1 MVFGR
6 ETDINHKEKQMMT
19 MFETKQKPLFEEMG
33 SNEFIFKEQI
43 PSERGACES
52 MCKISMDVVLRPY
65 IDSNSWFYD
74 ITFKNTYK
82 NKKRGGKDLHPLYR
96 YSVTEEDDCV
106 FDGMCVVKN
115 PITDNMVR
123 ALLNYRKEEQ
133 EYMEGFDLGHR
144 PTLDYC
150 GEIMRAMIH
159 LEA

>member
-1 MVFGR
+1 MV
-6 ETDINHKEKQMMT
+6 EKRISI
-19 MFETKQKPLFEEMG
+19 TKKKQNMSVIATEEKPLFEEMG
-33 SNEFIFKEQI
+33 FNEFIFKEKVPTKNGTRTNI
-43 PSERGACES
+43 
-52 MCKISMDVVLRPY
+52 CKVEMDVVLRPY
-65 IDSNSWFYD
+65 KDSKSWFYD
-74 ITFKNTYK
+74 ITFKNSYK
-82 NKKRGGKDLHPLYR
+82 NKLKGSEELHPLYR

-123 ALLNYRKEEQ
+123 ALLNYRKEDLGDIG
-133 EYMEGFDLGHR
+133 GFDTGVR